1 MAPKINA
8 AEVNYVLEKVFS
20 VVLAGYKLFN
30 FS

>member
-1 MAPKINA
+1 MAPKIDA
-8 AEVNYVLEKVFS
+8 AEVNYVVAKVIA